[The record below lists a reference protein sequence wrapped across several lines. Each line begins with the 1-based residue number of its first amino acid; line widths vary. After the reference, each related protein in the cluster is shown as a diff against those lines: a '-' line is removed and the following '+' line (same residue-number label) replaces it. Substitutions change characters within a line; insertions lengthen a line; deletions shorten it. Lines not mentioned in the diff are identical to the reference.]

1 MCAILFVAALEHE
14 QMLERRFAMSDAL
27 GELSVDEMLLLELE
41 VLGEYPTE
49 LSRSAVES
57 CLTTLAMRVGK
68 MFSPEEVDGLI
79 QRLMP
84 RAGAKVSPAELLVA
98 LNAARAA
105 AR

>member
-1 MCAILFVAALEHE
+1 MRGASAL
-14 QMLERRFAMSDAL
+14 QVDAL

-41 VLGEYPTE
+41 VLGEFPTQ

-57 CLTTLAMRVGK
+57 CLATLAMRVGK
-68 MFSPEEVDGLI
+68 MFSPEEVQGLI
-79 QRLMP
+79 GRLIP
-84 RAGAKVSPAELLVA
+84 HAGAKASPAELLAA